1 MIVIQQLEFQKKKKK
16 KQENAGKSA
25 PQKKAEMQVRMKMAN
40 KLISNFAASL
50 RICICEAICKIN
62 PNQKKGRKK
71 IPQSCTVMR

>member
-1 MIVIQQLEFQKKKKK
+1 
-16 KQENAGKSA
+16 
-25 PQKKAEMQVRMKMAN
+25 MAN

-71 IPQSCTVMR
+71 HRLTFHAIVCFVEIKASGKSLKLLFLEIF